1 MYQTLPDLYEVTAV
15 CEIDEQRRNEF
26 VDQIGVGF
34 QTNRLED
41 LFSQDLDLI
50 DICTLLPFIFLKLL
64 QRSKQVSMLFSK
76 SRSLV
81 RFQKWMNLK
90 E

>member
-1 MYQTLPDLYEVTAV
+1 MALVGTGVGTKHARMYQTLPDLYEVTAV

-41 LFSQDLDLI
+41 LFS
-50 DICTLLPFIFLKLL
+50 
-64 QRSKQVSMLFSK
+64 
-76 SRSLV
+76 
-81 RFQKWMNLK
+81 
-90 E
+90 